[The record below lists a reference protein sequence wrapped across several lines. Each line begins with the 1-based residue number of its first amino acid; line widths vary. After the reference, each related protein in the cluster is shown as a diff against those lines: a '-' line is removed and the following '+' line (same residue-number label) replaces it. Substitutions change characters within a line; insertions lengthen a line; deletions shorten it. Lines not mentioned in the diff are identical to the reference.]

1 MPRTTELAVCFADV
15 CDSTSLFETHGD
27 DRARAIVGRT
37 LELIGDEIEGHDGT
51 IVKSLGDGVLGT
63 FPEVPAGAQAA
74 VQFPQVV
81 KDDQELASLGIQI
94 RVGLCY
100 GPVLRESDGD
110 VFGDAVN
117 TASRLADWARADQVV
132 MTAEARNALPEY
144 LQNRTRTL
152 GQTILRGKEEP
163 VTIVELLGEQ
173 GQSNLTVVE
182 TAARGSTAQ
191 SKDDRLLHLE
201 YEDDRHL
208 VRQDRMWLGRGTGAD
223 LQVDDARVSRVHAYI
238 DRHRDSFRIVDQSTN
253 GTYVQIGDEDALFLH
268 HEQLLLHGRGKISL
282 GRPIDAED
290 AHRLHFSCTVDAP
303 EEP

>member
-1 MPRTTELAVCFADV
+1 MPRTTQLTVCFADV
-15 CDSTSLFETHGD
+15 CDSTALFETHGD
-27 DRARAIVGRT
+27 DRARAIVGRA
-37 LELIGDEIEGHDGT
+37 LALIGEEIEGHDGT

-63 FPEVPAGAQAA
+63 FPEVPPGAQAA
-74 VQFPQVV
+74 VKFPQVV
-81 KDDQELASLGIQI
+81 KDDKELASLGIQI

-132 MTAEARNALPEY
+132 MTGEARKALPQY

-152 GQTILRGKEEP
+152 GQTILRGKEKP

-173 GQSNLTVVE
+173 SQTNLTVVE
-182 TAARGSTAQ
+182 TAVRESTQQ
-191 SKDDRLLHLE
+191 SQDERLLLLE
-201 YEDDRHL
+201 YEDDQQL
-208 VRQDRMWLGRGTGAD
+208 VRQDRMWLGRGAGAD

-253 GTYVQIGDEDALFLH
+253 GTYVQIGNEDALFLH
-268 HEQLLLHGRGKISL
+268 HEQILLHGTGQISL
-282 GRPIDAED
+282 GGPIDAED
-290 AHRLHFSCTVDAP
+290 AQCLHFSCTVEAP